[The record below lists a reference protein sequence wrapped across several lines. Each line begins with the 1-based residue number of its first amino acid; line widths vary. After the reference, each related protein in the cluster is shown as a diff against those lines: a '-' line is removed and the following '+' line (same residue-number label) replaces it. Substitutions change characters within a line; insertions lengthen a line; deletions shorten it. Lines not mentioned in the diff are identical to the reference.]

1 MRIIDAE
8 KYSKAMQDYFKGL
21 IEQHKNEVDVVNCN
35 AELQEILDKQSTA
48 HGWIPCDE
56 RYPDT
61 DKYIL
66 LSFLNFSVPCVGRY
80 EEDEEGG
87 AFYLG
92 DESETCISQ
101 DLFVNAWAYL
111 PQPYSEA
118 E

>member
-8 KYSKAMQDYFKGL
+8 KYSKAMQDYFVSL
-21 IEQHKNEVDVVNCN
+21 IEQHKNEVEVTDCN
-35 AELQEILDKQSTA
+35 EKLQEILDKQSVVN
-48 HGWIPCDE
+48 GWIPCDE

-66 LSFLNFSVPCVGRY
+66 LSFSNFPVPLIGRY

-87 AFYLG
+87 AFYLSG
-92 DESETCISQ
+92 ESETCVSQ
-101 DLFVNAWAYL
+101 NLFVNAWAYL
-111 PQPYSEA
+111 PQPYSEG